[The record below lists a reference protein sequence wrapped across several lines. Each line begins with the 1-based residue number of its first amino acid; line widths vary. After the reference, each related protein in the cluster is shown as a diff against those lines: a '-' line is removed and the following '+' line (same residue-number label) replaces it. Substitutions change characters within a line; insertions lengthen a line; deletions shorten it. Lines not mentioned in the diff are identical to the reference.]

1 MFADSEAHS
10 GSLAATEIWPPPPT
24 SPEALMD
31 SLPLAARVATRTSR
45 TRFQE
50 RITPE
55 AVPKPEMNRQE
66 RVTVTAYIVMAVL
79 ITAFLVATGVAS
91 GLG

>member
-1 MFADSEAHS
+1 
-10 GSLAATEIWPPPPT
+10 
-24 SPEALMD
+24 MD

-55 AVPKPEMNRQE
+55 AVLKPEMNRQE
-66 RVTVTAYIVMAVL
+66 RVIATACVALAVL
-79 ITAFLVATGVAS
+79 IAGFVVATGVAWW
-91 GLG
+91 LG

>member
-1 MFADSEAHS
+1 
-10 GSLAATEIWPPPPT
+10 
-24 SPEALMD
+24 MD

-50 RITPE
+50 RITPA

-66 RVTVTAYIVMAVL
+66 HVIFTAYVVMAVL
-79 ITAFLVATGVAS
+79 IAAFLVATSVAWW
-91 GLG
+91 LG

>member
-10 GSLAATEIWPPPPT
+10 GSLAATEWPPPPT

-50 RITPE
+50 RMTPE

-66 RVTVTAYIVMAVL
+66 RVVFTAYVAMAVL
-79 ITAFLVATGVAS
+79 IVAFLVATGVAAA
-91 GLG
+91 L

>member
-1 MFADSEAHS
+1 
-10 GSLAATEIWPPPPT
+10 
-24 SPEALMD
+24 MD

-55 AVPKPEMNRQE
+55 AVRKPEMNRQE
-66 RVTVTAYIVMAVL
+66 RVIVTAYVALAVL
-79 ITAFLVATGVAS
+79 IAAFVAATGVAWW
-91 GLG
+91 LG

>member
-1 MFADSEAHS
+1 VEMHA
-10 GSLAATEIWPPPPT
+10 LRPPP

-31 SLPLAARVATRTSR
+31 SLPLAERAAIPASR
-45 TRFQE
+45 TPVWE

-66 RVTVTAYIVMAVL
+66 RVILTAYVVMAVL
-79 ITAFLVATGVAS
+79 IAAFLVAAGVAWW
-91 GLG
+91 LA